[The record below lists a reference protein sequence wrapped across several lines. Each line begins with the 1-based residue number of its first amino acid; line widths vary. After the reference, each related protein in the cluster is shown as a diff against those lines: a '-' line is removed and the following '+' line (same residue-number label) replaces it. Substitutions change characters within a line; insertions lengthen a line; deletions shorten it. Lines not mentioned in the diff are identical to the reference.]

1 MKNICDVINFFVN
14 EHEDEDHMKINFIFL
29 NGIMSIQLKFYKKVP
44 YISDII
50 KFNWYFNLNFFKLII

>member
-50 KFNWYFNLNFFKLII
+50 KFN